1 MKTRVSYNS
10 LLALATVNL
19 SKRQKQVLNC
29 IEETGSITA
38 KGISFML
45 NLPINHI
52 TGRITEL
59 MHKQLIRVKTTV
71 KDVTNSSQRVNLYV
85 VREAHDPLNVFEQS
99 WEEKYNDLYDWL
111 KKENPLLLYKYD
123 LLHNHE
129 L

>member
-1 MKTRVSYNS
+1 MRTRVNFNS

-19 SKRQKQVLNC
+19 SKRQKQVFNC
-29 IEETGSITA
+29 IESTGSITA

-99 WEEKYNDLYDWL
+99 WEDKYNELHKWL
-111 KKENPLLLYKYD
+111 EKENPLLLYKYD
-123 LLHNHE
+123 VLQNRE